1 MRKHGILFQKGV
13 EKIKARSFKKK
24 GYIFWVVLLGRGRR
38 KVKGVFVHE
47 KTISKVNIILSKR
60 I

>member
-24 GYIFWVVLLGRGRR
+24 VTFFWVVLLGRGRR